1 MSLIKNDE
9 LDRDDPVVD
18 PWAAAAAAAAAMAA
32 KCLSKFSWVKVLTL
46 ATFSSF
52 SSLVK
57 SEIMVVLGVVDP
69 WDSMMKLMSSL
80 LIRSSLSQ
88 MAANADAEWSLH
100 GLVVDDEDDGRTEKE
115 ALWCQKE
122 AFFLKS
128 FPLVGKSFQ
137 PRPDFLPFP
146 FNSSKARNEMIEF
159 GKIALLASRRATEVT
174 WASKIEGVD
183 YIPLGI
189 RVNFDTFC
197 KECLNSIVLIN
208 A

>member
-1 MSLIKNDE
+1 
-9 LDRDDPVVD
+9 
-18 PWAAAAAAAAAMAA
+18 MAA
-32 KCLSKFSWVKVLTL
+32 KCLSKFSWVKVLAL

-57 SEIMVVLGVVDP
+57 SEIMLAFGVVDP
-69 WDSMMKLMSSL
+69 WDSMMKLMMSSL

-100 GLVVDDEDDGRTEKE
+100 GLVVDDEDDGRRKR
-115 ALWCQKE
+115 LFWCQNE

-159 GKIALLASRRATEVT
+159 GEIALLASRRAQCGKFKIFLSLRFYVKSILEKLEVL
-174 WASKIEGVD
+174 KLQFL
-183 YIPLGI
+183 PFLGLWI
-189 RVNFDTFC
+189 
-197 KECLNSIVLIN
+197 LSIW
-208 A
+208 

>member
-9 LDRDDPVVD
+9 LDRDEPVVD

-32 KCLSKFSWVKVLTL
+32 KCLSKFSWVKVLAL

-57 SEIMVVLGVVDP
+57 SEIMLAFGVVDP

-100 GLVVDDEDDGRTEKE
+100 GLVVDDEDDGRRKR
-115 ALWCQKE
+115 LFWCQNE

-159 GKIALLASRRATEVT
+159 GKIALLAHSVENSRFFYHSDFT
-174 WASKIEGVD
+174 WNQFWRI
-183 YIPLGI
+183 L
-189 RVNFDTFC
+189 R
-197 KECLNSIVLIN
+197 L
-208 A
+208 